1 MAWIY
6 LLAAGVFEVGFTTA
20 MRYLDG
26 LRWQPLLGFIICAGL
41 SFMFLTM
48 AIRTIP
54 LGTAYAIWT
63 GIGAAGTVIVGLIW
77 YNEPAETARLVFLM
91 LLIAAIIGLKLVSTH

>member
-6 LLAAGVFEVGFTTA
+6 LVAAGVFEIGFTTA

-26 LRWQPLLGFIICAGL
+26 LRWQPLLAFIICAAL
-41 SFMFLTM
+41 SFTFLTM

-77 YNEPAETARLVFLM
+77 YNEPAETARLVFLL
-91 LLIAAIIGLKLVSTH
+91 LLIGSIIGLKLVSTH